1 MFYILVFPH
10 IPPYG
15 SVVLFLC
22 VTPQSLVKGD
32 TISNCINSV
41 AQNTR
46 ELIYKSINLVELLKT
61 HLISSYQVDTLA
73 KYMDLIFNF
82 ESEKYFKIYILYPY
96 PQEILIKF

>member
-1 MFYILVFPH
+1 MFYISVSPH

-15 SVVLFLC
+15 SVVLFFC

-32 TISNCINSV
+32 TVSNCINSV

-46 ELIYKSINLVELLKT
+46 ELIYKCINLVALLKT
-61 HLISSYQVDTLA
+61 YLISSYQVVTLA
-73 KYMDLIFNF
+73 KYIGLIFNF
-82 ESEKYFKIYILYPY
+82 ENEKYFKIYGLHPY

>member
-1 MFYILVFPH
+1 MFYISVSPH

-32 TISNCINSV
+32 TVSNCINSV

-46 ELIYKSINLVELLKT
+46 ELIYKC
-61 HLISSYQVDTLA
+61 
-73 KYMDLIFNF
+73 IFNF
-82 ESEKYFKIYILYPY
+82 ENEKYFKIYVLHPY